1 MAIETRPFEI
11 LLAEDNQADVELVRV
26 ALKEHDVNCSLQVM
40 SDGVKAI
47 EFLNR
52 IDKQEKGAPLDLV
65 LLDMRLPGCD
75 GEEVLQCLRSTERYA
90 QTPVIVMTGMS
101 TRLLEKKANSH
112 TAITYFEKPST
123 LEEFLQLGSV
133 VSRILAQV
141 ARGAGEPV
149 NRGGSA

>member
-26 ALKEHDVNCSLQVM
+26 ALREHDVNCSLQVI

-52 IDKQEKGAPLDLV
+52 IDKQEKTAPLDLV

-101 TRLLEKKANSH
+101 TRLLEKQANIHS
-112 TAITYFEKPST
+112 AITYFEKPST

-141 ARGAGEPV
+141 ASGAGEPV